1 MIKGFV
7 CYDKELGFYPKAEK
21 SYTMVCA
28 GEQWKVLIFGA
39 A

>member
-7 CYDKELGFYPKAEK
+7 FYSKELGFYPKAEG
-21 SYTMVCA
+21 SYAMVCA